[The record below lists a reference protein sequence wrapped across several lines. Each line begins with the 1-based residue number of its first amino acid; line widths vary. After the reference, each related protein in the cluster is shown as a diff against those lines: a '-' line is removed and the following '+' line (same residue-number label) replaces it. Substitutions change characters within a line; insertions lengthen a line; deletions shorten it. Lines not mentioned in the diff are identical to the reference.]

1 MQDLTRFTRPP
12 TRMCHNQLESQGGAK
27 MEEKS
32 RGVTLTIF
40 ALLLALMAISN
51 FGKPFSHNPGVGF
64 VFFGTRLSG
73 APNMIV
79 APIFGIVLAVYVY
92 GILAMRKFAL
102 PIGIFYAAYVIVNMP
117 LFLVKYQGTAV
128 MQEHSWAY
136 LLPYP
141 FVAIGVSSGAA
152 WLLYR
157 RKADMR

>member
-1 MQDLTRFTRPP
+1 MPD
-12 TRMCHNQLESQGGAK
+12 
-27 MEEKS
+27 KS

-40 ALLLALMAISN
+40 AMLFLLMALSD

-73 APNMIV
+73 TANTIV
-79 APIFGIVLAVYVY
+79 APIFATMLVIYAY
-92 GILAMRKFAL
+92 GILRMRKFAL
-102 PIGIFYAAYVIVNMP
+102 PLGTAYAAYVIINMP
-117 LFLVKYQGTAV
+117 LFIVRYHGTPV

-136 LLPYP
+136 LVPYP

-157 RKADMR
+157 RKADLT